1 MINTSNYREEI
12 RTIKLA
18 DNELADKA
26 IALKQ
31 LLERLCKEATQS
43 EAMQFSTLFSRIVFI
58 AQKYNLSKK
67 TEWELQN
74 FRVKVKQQVRNQS
87 NQIARECMVSALMQL
102 LETKPLSTISVTEI
116 TKKAGVSRMTYYR
129 NYHSKEEIFSSYLE
143 DIIASYRADASARNM
158 EGSYNDQR
166 HMQHCFQY
174 FYTHKDFI
182 RCLIKSAMCWSSCT
196 RTAAATLKVFL
207 TAPKP
212 KARLLRFLSP
222 CFP

>member
-58 AQKYNLSKK
+58 AQKYNLPKR

-74 FRVKVKQQVRNQS
+74 FRVKVKQQVRNNTFVDLKTYKQS
-87 NQIARECMVSALMQL
+87 EQAIEELCKHLAGEIVTDKELESDGKIEITPELSDKESSDYNDARTLIEDTIRVQILKMDRDEL
-102 LETKPLSTISVTEI
+102 LEEI
-116 TKKAGVSRMTYYR
+116 LV
-129 NYHSKEEIFSSYLE
+129 SYL
-143 DIIASYRADASARNM
+143 DN
-158 EGSYNDQR
+158 
-166 HMQHCFQY
+166 
-174 FYTHKDFI
+174 
-182 RCLIKSAMCWSSCT
+182 IK
-196 RTAAATLKVFL
+196 K
-207 TAPKP
+207 
-212 KARLLRFLSP
+212 
-222 CFP
+222 